1 MARCQCRP
9 QHNRA
14 DQASVLVSENAVF
27 LSHFYINSN
36 ILPRQ
41 ARDKHTENSKNGPF
55 SHRLGNAR
63 REFNVTTLSL
73 MPRVYSIQ
81 ELLTDFECDWVMNLG
96 HQLMPVAAGR
106 VAAAG
111 GNDVI
116 WHSRGRTSSQIALAT
131 ATDSILAK
139 IHT

>member
-14 DQASVLVSENAVF
+14 DQASVLVSENAIF

-73 MPRVYSIQ
+73 MPRVFSIQ

-106 VAAAG
+106 TAAG
-111 GNDVI
+111 NGVI